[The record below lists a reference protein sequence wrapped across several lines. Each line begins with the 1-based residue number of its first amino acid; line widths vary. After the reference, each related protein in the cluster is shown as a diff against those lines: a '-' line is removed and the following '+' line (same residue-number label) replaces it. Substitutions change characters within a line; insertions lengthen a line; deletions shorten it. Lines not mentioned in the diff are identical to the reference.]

1 MDITF
6 IYIVQGPVRA
16 HKNRLTENQLES
28 LNAFLEIERNDLI
41 NRVSITIN
49 QKLLTNK
56 DFIDTF
62 LQVFLLAD
70 IFASSKNYQF
80 LIDNRDYEYYLEKYL
95 LAIWIKG
102 YDQSRITKFQNE
114 INIGFKI
121 DLSAFD
127 YESVEQSNRTK
138 NFDELEMLI
147 DNNNS
152 TTFWSKISDLDLST
166 FESCTCTKNVTDM
179 TMKNYTNMQMYNIW
193 YTEGYNK
200 LKAINL

>member
-1 MDITF
+1 MTGLTSLSFRTTF
-6 IYIVQGPVRA
+6 LSSIGAVVGKIFED
-16 HKNRLTENQLES
+16 HFIKHFKENRLTENQLES
-28 LNAFLEIERNDLI
+28 LNAFLEIERNNLI

-62 LQVFLLAD
+62 LQVFLLAV

-80 LIDNRDYEYYLEKYL
+80 LIDNRDYKYFLGKYL
-95 LAIWIKG
+95 LAILIKG

-138 NFDELEMLI
+138 NFDEKPDVNNEINKATSFLI
-147 DNNNS
+147 Q
-152 TTFWSKISDLDLST
+152 
-166 FESCTCTKNVTDM
+166 
-179 TMKNYTNMQMYNIW
+179 Y
-193 YTEGYNK
+193 
-200 LKAINL
+200 